1 MTMMRTLWTSRGAA
15 PGVLRHGAALA
26 CALALCV
33 GAEAQAQDVPAAPN
47 PLKFGVLV
55 DIGAPDGIGASGVV
69 RPLPW
74 VRAHLGLTT
83 NTISLGVRG
92 GVSLLPL
99 QTFVSPALNLD
110 AGHYFGGDYNKL
122 IERFGG
128 SPDSGTSLIR
138 DVSYDY
144 LNVSLGVN
152 IGPQESWAIFLN
164 LGYSYWG
171 FSVDDFQQFLQESG
185 NDPDI
190 TATPL
195 KLRFTSPSLKLG
207 FLYYF

>member
-1 MTMMRTLWTSRGAA
+1 MMRTPSTCRSGLSRLL
-15 PGVLRHGAALA
+15 PHGAALA
-26 CALALCV
+26 CALAL
-33 GAEAQAQDVPAAPN
+33 GLGTDAQAQDVAPPN
-47 PLKFGVLV
+47 PLKFGVMV
-55 DIGAPDGIGASGVV
+55 DLGVPDGIGASGVV

-74 VRAHLGLTT
+74 VRAHLGLVT

-99 QTFVSPALNLD
+99 STFVSPSLNLD
-110 AGHYFGGDYNKL
+110 AGHYFGGDYNAL

-128 SPDSGTSLIR
+128 TGGTSLIR

-144 LNVSLGVN
+144 ASASLGLNV
-152 IGPQESWAIFLN
+152 GPQESWSIFLN
-164 LGYSYWG
+164 LGLSYWG
-171 FSVDDFQQFLQESG
+171 FSVDNFQDFLQESAG
-185 NDPDI
+185 DGDI